1 MAGLA
6 LETSQ
11 IYSGSSVVASADYN
25 ISGAADKTVAVIN
38 ATWTSTTASFSL
50 QLQYSFDGTTYIN
63 DGSAQSISNSS
74 SSKTWAPTYAAP
86 YYRVASTRTSG
97 TLTTLVIHAVYK
109 PF

>member
-1 MAGLA
+1 MAA
-6 LETSQ
+6 LETSL
-11 IYSGSSVVASADYN
+11 ILNGSSVAASANYDVK
-25 ISGAADKTVAVIN
+25 SDDKQAATIN

-50 QLQYSFDGTTYIN
+50 QLQYSFDGSNYIN

-74 SSKTWAPTYAAP
+74 SSKTWTPTYIAP

-97 TLTTLVIHAVYK
+97 TLTTLVIHAAYK

>member
-1 MAGLA
+1 MQ
-6 LETSQ
+6 LETSL
-11 IYSGSSVVASADYN
+11 ILNGTSIAASANYDVK
-25 ISGAADKTVAVIN
+25 ADEKQVACIN

-74 SSKTWAPTYAAP
+74 SSKTWTPTYTAP

-97 TLTTLVIHAVYK
+97 TLTTLVIHAVYN